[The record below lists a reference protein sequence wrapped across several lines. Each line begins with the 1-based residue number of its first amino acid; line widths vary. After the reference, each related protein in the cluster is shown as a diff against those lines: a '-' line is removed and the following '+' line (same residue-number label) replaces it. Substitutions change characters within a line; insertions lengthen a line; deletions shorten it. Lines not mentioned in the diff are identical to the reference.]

1 MIRRPPRSTL
11 FPYSTLF
18 RSVRDRLDRDLAVDD
33 RAESLDR
40 LGSVALEVARDVGM
54 HTHDDLAPRR
64 RVGGCG
70 LRADRAKDL
79 LGQRRLGLDDAAAPA
94 GGALHREERAE
105 ILAHTLARH
114 LDQPEL
120 GDLQHVGARL
130 VLREGALERL
140 EDLLAVLLALHV
152 DEVDDDDPA
161 QIA

>member
-11 FPYSTLF
+11 FPYTTLF
-18 RSVRDRLDRDLAVDD
+18 RS
-33 RAESLDR
+33 
-40 LGSVALEVARDVGM
+40 
-54 HTHDDLAPRR
+54 APRR
-64 RVGGCG
+64 RVGGRG

-161 QIA
+161 QIAQPDLAHDLAHGLQI